1 MHVYWSEINRLQ
13 AGTTKLYKG
22 QSALN
27 GCDGHYNVRGH
38 GVLASD
44 IIPQLHH
51 MDGFYHNYYYYY
63 HFMITYAT
71 PLESDTTIS
80 SARAMYALV
89 HWCLP
94 AMRQREISA
103 GRPPAQ
109 SPLSRV
115 RIPMSPEMV
124 SMIV

>member
-1 MHVYWSEINRLQ
+1 
-13 AGTTKLYKG
+13 
-22 QSALN
+22 
-27 GCDGHYNVRGH
+27 
-38 GVLASD
+38 
-44 IIPQLHH
+44 
-51 MDGFYHNYYYYY
+51 MDGFYHNYYYY

-80 SARAMYALV
+80 SANDVCIGALV
-89 HWCLP
+89 HWCIGACQLL
-94 AMRQREISA
+94 QHEISA